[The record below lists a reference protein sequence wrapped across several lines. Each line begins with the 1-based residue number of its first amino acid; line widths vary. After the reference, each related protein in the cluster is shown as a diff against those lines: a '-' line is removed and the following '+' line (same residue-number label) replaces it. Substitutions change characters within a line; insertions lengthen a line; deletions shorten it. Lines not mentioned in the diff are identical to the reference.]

1 MGGQVRPHREE
12 GLGPSIIIG
21 MAYITYIQCHCARA
35 LRGDAAQQ
43 AIFSPRALP
52 LSSEQLADAPACAGN
67 TRREWGFLNGSID
80 VGSDPR
86 AVVRICAVVNQQ
98 ESRAPNI

>member
-1 MGGQVRPHREE
+1 MGAQVRPHREE

-21 MAYITYIQCHCARA
+21 MPTYKQCHCARA
-35 LRGDAAQQ
+35 LEAMAAQQ
-43 AIFSPRALP
+43 ASSPRAFP